1 MLTRL
6 IRQTRAW
13 FFFKLVEKKK
23 VPSYTLIE
31 KFRELVY
38 MKELLDD
45 AGITTVI
52 DVGANEGQF
61 ANDLRRIGFKGK
73 IISFEPGK
81 AAFTILKA
89 NAANDPQWSCY
100 QYALGQQDGLMKFYI
115 PADTKLSS
123 LLPSDQVGEGGTT
136 EEVQVKRLD
145 DIIKTNAETGV
156 KERYFLKLDTQ
167 GFDLEV
173 FKGSTAL
180 LGEVEGLLSELS
192 VLPLYQ
198 GMPPYKEALS
208 IYENAGFAIRSLSIV
223 ARNWQKEVVELN
235 AIMQRSPGKNK

>member
-1 MLTRL
+1 MFTKL
-6 IRQTRAW
+6 IRRARAW

-23 VPSYTLIE
+23 YPSYTLIE

-45 AGITTVI
+45 AAITTVI

-61 ANDLRRIGFKGK
+61 AHDLRKIGFKGK

-81 AAFTILKA
+81 KAFEILKA
-89 NAANDPQWSCY
+89 NAANDSNWTCY
-100 QYALGQQDGLMKFYI
+100 QYALGQQEGVMKFYI
-115 PADTKLSS
+115 PTDTKLSS

-136 EEVQVKRLD
+136 EEVEVKRLD
-145 DIIKTNAETGV
+145 DIIKTAAVTGV

-198 GMPPYKEALS
+198 GMPPYKEALT
-208 IYENAGFAIRSLSIV
+208 IYENAGFTIRSLSIV
-223 ARNWQKEVVELN
+223 ARNWHKEVVELN
-235 AIMQRSPGKNK
+235 AVMQRSHEKK

>member
-1 MLTRL
+1 MIKKL
-6 IRQTRAW
+6 IRQVRAW
-13 FFFKLVEKKK
+13 FFFKLVERKKY
-23 VPSYTLIE
+23 PSYTLIE

-61 ANDLRRIGFKGK
+61 AHDLRRIGFKGK

-81 AAFTILKA
+81 AAFTILEA
-89 NAANDPQWSCY
+89 NASGDPQWTCY
-100 QYALGQQDGLMKFYI
+100 QYALGQQEGVMKFYI
-115 PADTKLSS
+115 PTDTKLSS

-145 DIIKTNAETGV
+145 EVIKTAAVTGV

-180 LGEVEGLLSELS
+180 LDEVEGLLSELS

-198 GMPPYKEALS
+198 GMPPYKEALT
-208 IYENAGFAIRSLSIV
+208 IYENAGFTIRSLSIV
-223 ARNWQKEVVELN
+223 ARNWHKEVVELN
-235 AIMQRSPGKNK
+235 AIMQRIVVKK

>member
-1 MLTRL
+1 MITKL
-6 IRQTRAW
+6 IRRARAW

-23 VPSYTLIE
+23 YPSYTLIE

-45 AGITTVI
+45 AAITTVI

-61 ANDLRRIGFKGK
+61 AQDLRKIGFKGK

-81 AAFTILKA
+81 NAFDILKA
-89 NAANDPQWSCY
+89 NAAKDNLWTCY
-100 QYALGQQDGLMKFYI
+100 QYALGEKEGLMTFYI
-115 PADTKLSS
+115 PKDTKLSS

-145 DIIKTNAETGV
+145 DVIQTAAVTGV
-156 KERYFLKLDTQ
+156 KERFFLKLDTQ

-208 IYENAGFAIRSLSIV
+208 IYENAGFTIRSLSIV
-223 ARNWQKEVVELN
+223 ARNWHKEVVELN
-235 AIMQRSPGKNK
+235 AIMQRLAVKK